1 MISYINRLFSILI
14 LIITVAGA
22 WPLQAGE
29 KKKVVTMD
37 DYGLWRT
44 VSSAQLSSDGKWM
57 TYDYRKPEA
66 DEDATD
72 ERNLQIKHLFSD
84 QVYQVPFGISPSFSD
99 DSRWVAYKV
108 DLDRKEAKK
117 LKDQE
122 KPVQQKVQ
130 LLNLETGDKITW
142 ENTASFVFSKSSN
155 ALAVGKPKSKG
166 AKHKGSDLIIYDI
179 KRKFSHH
186 FGSVSS
192 HSFNK
197 QGTLLAYTRDAADK
211 TANGLYIM
219 NLKSGLR
226 TPLDQDEATYSQ
238 MTWDEEGTALAV
250 LKGNK
255 DEKFLQRENQ
265 LIAFTGLGGG
275 SPSRHELNSTE
286 NKDFPK
292 DMVISEKGKL
302 SWNSDATKVFFGIKE
317 QKPDPKHEKSD
328 KENKENKEDKDNKD
342 GDKKSSKKSPV
353 SDLDIWHWKDVRIQ
367 SVQRARANREKN
379 RTYRSVFNLMEKQFV
394 QLADE
399 SMKQITITLDG
410 KWGVG
415 SDDRQYIHDW
425 KPHKADYY
433 RVDTN
438 TGERQLMLTAHQSSL
453 SQWRRGRGGSALSPD
468 NKHFAY
474 WQDANIWVYNLDS
487 GKAINLTEDAPVSFI
502 NTEWDYYGEK
512 PSYGLSGWSKDGK
525 NIILNHRYDLW
536 LQPLDGRPA
545 TNLTGG
551 VGAKNEIRLRYVKL
565 DREEKYIDLSKSLM
579 LSAYGQWTKK
589 AGFYKLDARQTAS
602 GKFSKPEPLIFKDK
616 SFGRLV
622 KAKNAGRFMVT
633 IQSFSEYPDYYV
645 TDATFRNPKRI
656 THANPQQ
663 KEYHW
668 GRRVLFDYT
677 NKDGVRLQGALA
689 IPDTRKPGERL
700 PMLVSFYEKTSQYM
714 HHYDR
719 PRYASGGAAHL
730 MEAVSKGY
738 LLLSP
743 DVHFRIGSTM
753 EDMFE
758 CVEAAVDK
766 AIELGYA
773 DPDRIGLMG
782 HSFSGTGAVYIAA
795 RSKKFAAVSAGAS
808 SVDPSGL
815 HHLWGYSADRKTG
828 SGVSAHQYEIYGQG
842 RMGAVPIEDFDAYSR
857 GAFIDLVPEMTTP
870 LLLIQGEADDIVE
883 WMEAVGIYNAMRF
896 YGKKII
902 FLSYPGEGHGLAKRV
917 NRIDLTRRMIE
928 YFDHY
933 LKGKPA
939 ADWMTNGV
947 PFLEKESSKTDAGK

>member
-1 MISYINRLFSILI
+1 MISCINRLSSILI

-44 VSSAQLSSDGKWM
+44 VSSTQLSSDGKWM
-57 TYDYRKPEA
+57 TYDYKKPEA
-66 DEDATD
+66 DEDAPD

-84 QVYQVPFGISPSFSD
+84 KIYEILFGINPKFSD
-99 DSRWVAYKV
+99 DSNWIAYMI

-117 LKDQE
+117 LKDKK

-130 LLNLETGDKITW
+130 LLNLETGEKITW
-142 ENTASFVFSKSSN
+142 ENAASFAFSKSSN
-155 ALAVGKPKSKG
+155 ALAVRKPKVKG
-166 AKHKGSDLIIYDI
+166 AEHTGSDLIVYDI
-179 KRKFSHH
+179 KRKYAHH

-219 NLKSGLR
+219 NLQSSLQ
-226 TPLDQDEATYSQ
+226 TPLDQNAATYSQ

-265 LIAFTGLGGG
+265 LVAFTGLAGG
-275 SPSRHELNSTE
+275 SPLKHELNSTE
-286 NKDFPK
+286 KDFPK
-292 DMVISEKGKL
+292 EMVISEKGDL

-317 QKPDPKHEKSD
+317 RKPDPKHKKPDEED
-328 KENKENKEDKDNKD
+328 KEGEDNKD
-342 GDKKSSKKSPV
+342 GDKKSKKKTPS

-367 SVQRARANREKN
+367 SVQRARAKRERN
-379 RTYRSVFNLMEKQFV
+379 FTYRAVYNLQAKQFV
-394 QLADE
+394 QLTDKT
-399 SMKQITITLDG
+399 MKHITITRDG

-433 RVDTN
+433 RVDTD
-438 TGERQLMLTAHQSSL
+438 TGERKLMLTALKRSL
-453 SQWRRGRGGSALSPD
+453 GVSPD
-468 NKHFAY
+468 SKHFAY
-474 WQDANIWVYNLDS
+474 WKDANVWVYNLDA
-487 GKAINLTEDAPVSFI
+487 GMARNLTQEAPVSFV
-502 NTEWDYYGEK
+502 NQEYDYFGKK
-512 PSYGLSGWSKDGK
+512 PPYGLAGWSKDGK
-525 NIILNHRYDLW
+525 HIILNHRYDLW
-536 LQPLDGRPA
+536 LQPLNGEEA
-545 TNLTGG
+545 VNLTGG
-551 VGAKNEIRLRYVKL
+551 VGAENEIRLRYIKF
-565 DREEKYIDLSKSLM
+565 DREEKTIDLSKPLI

-589 AGFYKLDARQTAS
+589 AGFYKLDAYDSESAS
-602 GKFSKPEPLIFKDK
+602 ISKPEPLIYVDK
-616 SFGRLV
+616 SFGRLR
-622 KAKNAGRFMVT
+622 KAKNADRYMVT
-633 IQSFSEYPDYYV
+633 IQSFTECPDYYV
-645 TDATFRNPKRI
+645 TDATFASPRRI
-656 THANPQQ
+656 TDANPQQ
-663 KEYHW
+663 VDYVW
-668 GRRVLFDYT
+668 GHTVLFDYT

-689 IPDTRKPGERL
+689 IPDSRKGDERL
-700 PMLVSFYEKTSQYM
+700 PMLVSFYEKTSQYL
-714 HHYDR
+714 HHYVR
-719 PRYASGGAAHL
+719 PKYAGSSGAHL
-730 MEAVSKGY
+730 METISKGY

-743 DVHFRIGSTM
+743 DVHFRVGSTM
-753 EDMFE
+753 EDMLE

-773 DPDRIGLMG
+773 DPDRVGLMG
-782 HSFSGTGAVYIAA
+782 HSFSGAGAVYISA
-795 RSKKFAAVSAGAS
+795 RSKKFAAVSAGAGA
-808 SVDPSGL
+808 VDASGF

-828 SGVSAHQYEIYGQG
+828 SGVSAHDYEIYGQG
-842 RMGAVPIEDFDAYSR
+842 RMGTLPIEDFESYRS
-857 GAFIDLVPEMTTP
+857 GSFIDHVPEMTTP
-870 LLLIQGEADDIVE
+870 LLLAQGEADDIVE

-939 ADWMTNGV
+939 ADWITNGV